1 MDLPRAFEDYVHRI
15 GRTGRAG
22 TRGRATSFFTDR
34 DAFLVSQIKTAL
46 AELEKG
52 NSAAFAMGKE
62 ARQAEK
68 VLAQKFKSDMKLSSE
83 GMLPASGGAAPAVKV
98 DGKYA
103 YMATAAST
111 ASAGAADAAWDD

>member
-1 MDLPRAFEDYVHRI
+1 MLSA

-22 TRGRATSFFTDR
+22 SRGRATSFYTDR
-34 DAFLVSQIKTAL
+34 DAFLVNQIKTSL
-46 AELEKG
+46 IELEKG
-52 NSAAFAMGKE
+52 NTSAFAMGKE

-68 VLAQKFKSDMKLSSE
+68 VLAQKFKNDMKLSSE
-83 GMLPASGGAAPAVKV
+83 GLLPAGSGAAPAVKV

-111 ASAGAADAAWDD
+111 ASTGAADAAWDD